1 MTSLDHSLVHVLNKL
16 KKKLCVSVRTF
27 KRKIQELGQKWFKNQ
42 NVNAYYRFLGAHY
55 FS

>member
-1 MTSLDHSLVHVLNKL
+1 MCNCKDIFL
-16 KKKLCVSVRTF
+16 KKN
-27 KRKIQELGQKWFKNQ
+27 QELGHEWFKNQ